1 MERSTVLFAYKKLD
15 RDGRGEYNGAM
26 DRTELLILIL
36 SCLLLLR
43 LVWEA
48 LQARRDRKALAHV
61 IYVNGTRGK
70 STVTRMIAAGLAAGG
85 HRVLCKTTG
94 TLPIAI
100 HPDGRQELIERK
112 APANIREQ
120 LKYLHKAAQEKA
132 DVLVIEC
139 MALQPEY
146 QRVSGKDMLRCDVGV
161 ITNARLDHMDV
172 MGDTR
177 EEILDCLMEMLPEKG
192 LIFTAERDFPDRM
205 AARAKKLSSTLTIS
219 DPASLDDLPGAK
231 ELDFPENVALALAV
245 CEGLGMDRQ
254 RAFEGVKSFVR
265 DPFALS
271 VFGGENLTFV
281 NALSANDV
289 SSTKMIYEATRG
301 EGEEELVILINN
313 RGDRPARAMDMA
325 RLCREMGPR
334 RIWLLGDEQR
344 ALMRLCRRAA
354 PEAEIQ
360 GFTLAEEIPFTSEA
374 PRLILAVGN
383 IKNEGMR
390 LVERAQRELAELP
403 VNIGG
408 EREHV

>member
-1 MERSTVLFAYKKLD
+1 MHTKKLD
-15 RDGRGEYNGAM
+15 RDGRAVYNGAM

-70 STVTRMIAAGLAAGG
+70 STVTRMIAAGLSVGG

-120 LKYLHKAAQEKA
+120 LKYLHKAAREKA

-231 ELDFPENVALALAV
+231 ELDFPENVALVLAV

-289 SSTKMIYEATRG
+289 SSTKIIYEATRG

-344 ALMRLCRRAA
+344 ALMRLCHRAA

-360 GFTLAEEIPFTSEA
+360 GFTLAEEIPFASEA

-390 LVERAQRELAELP
+390 LVERAQKELTEQP
-403 VNIGG
+403 VNVGG
-408 EREHV
+408 EGKHV